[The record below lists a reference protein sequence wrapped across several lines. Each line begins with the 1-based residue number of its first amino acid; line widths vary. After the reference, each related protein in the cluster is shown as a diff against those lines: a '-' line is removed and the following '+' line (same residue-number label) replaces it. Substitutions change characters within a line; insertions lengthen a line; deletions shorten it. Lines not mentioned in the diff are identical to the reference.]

1 MPFSR
6 AQERNIKSVVTNSN
20 SIVPLIGDDAFI
32 VETPDGDVTLL
43 SYVVQQLCEEIPELR
58 NVKCESSAE
67 IYYIFTRAKA
77 SMDAV
82 RFKDE
87 FREIVDEVRDNG
99 RLRLRESVLDFLAAM
114 KPRLII
120 TTSPFSLIENALS
133 VRGVNYNSFYYS
145 PASVSQGRNKDD
157 ISSLGNTVYHIF
169 GKAADGWKWVCDE
182 DSLLEFLHNIQGGDY
197 SCNNLYSSL
206 AEKPGRLMVLG
217 SHLPD
222 WIFRFLWFP
231 FQNQAGEVQ
240 KYWLS
245 HTDSNVGFF
254 DFLQCYHFDTDQA
267 VDEILAEITSRIK
280 DRDKMI
286 STESK
291 ADCESYD
298 AFISYAG
305 EDYDIA
311 ERIYNVLSRKLNNVF
326 FDKEAIKYGE
336 NYVNRYIKAIY
347 KSKLYIPVV
356 TENFWSKV
364 FEDSHVKVEV
374 IEAAKRIKSLPE
386 DAVFSLPLVI
396 DGRVWKNG
404 SPLDTKLIEEM
415 AKNFPDIS
423 AVFYHIN
430 MKVLNPDFSDNDI
443 EICK

>member
-1 MPFSR
+1 
-6 AQERNIKSVVTNSN
+6 
-20 SIVPLIGDDAFI
+20 
-32 VETPDGDVTLL
+32 
-43 SYVVQQLCEEIPELR
+43 
-58 NVKCESSAE
+58 
-67 IYYIFTRAKA
+67 
-77 SMDAV
+77 
-82 RFKDE
+82 
-87 FREIVDEVRDNG
+87 
-99 RLRLRESVLDFLAAM
+99 
-114 KPRLII
+114 
-120 TTSPFSLIENALS
+120 
-133 VRGVNYNSFYYS
+133 
-145 PASVSQGRNKDD
+145 
-157 ISSLGNTVYHIF
+157 
-169 GKAADGWKWVCDE
+169 
-182 DSLLEFLHNIQGGDY
+182 
-197 SCNNLYSSL
+197 
-206 AEKPGRLMVLG
+206 MVLG

-254 DFLQCYHFDTDQA
+254 DFLQRYHFDTDQA